1 MGKDNQKKLLAL
13 DYGYSSLKTS
23 FYDENG
29 VLQFEKFISAAA
41 KLGGKD
47 LVEDPND
54 DTIFCLNG
62 EYYVL
67 GTPALKVPRSL
78 LYRLETYEDMKAT
91 YPIWLSYL
99 LKRYGGDNWLDRFDH
114 VILGLSLAFS
124 DKASDLLDHLYESLN
139 ITKDNFFLCLPQGL
153 SCKLAYQQFGLDLR
167 EVSKKNDVKMRN
179 YLIVDGGFLSIDA
192 AQVLDGKSSAGAAIG
207 LANTGV
213 ICIVYKIIDYLFQNF
228 EMKMSVKEGQT
239 VLDNNGLFTRR
250 MREYDISD
258 KVIEFTREY
267 LINVIKLLEEKFS
280 ESLDSIE
287 GILVCGGLAYFFNKM
302 KDDEILNKEI
312 EKHFPKS
319 FIKLGGNGSDSE
331 FYNSISYLK
340 IAEKLID
347 EGRLN

>member
-1 MGKDNQKKLLAL
+1 MEKGNQKLLAIDL
-13 DYGYSSLKTS
+13 GYSAVKVAY
-23 FYDENG
+23 YDENG

-67 GTPALKVPRSL
+67 GTSALKVPRSL
-78 LYRLETYEDMKAT
+78 LYKLETYEDMKVV

-99 LKRYGGDNWLDRFDH
+99 LKRYGGENWLDRFDYI
-114 VILGLSLAFS
+114 ILGLSLAFS
-124 DKASDLLDHLYESLN
+124 SKASDLLDYLYESLN
-139 ITKDNFFLCLPQGL
+139 VTKNNVFYVMPQGL
-153 SCKLAYQQFGLDLR
+153 SCKLAYQEFGLDLR

-192 AQVLDGKSSAGAAIG
+192 SQVLDSKSSAGASIG
-207 LANTGV
+207 LAGTGV
-213 ICIVYKIIDYLFQNF
+213 ICIVYKIIDYLFQNY

-239 VLDNNGLFTRR
+239 VLDNGGIFTRR
-250 MREYDISD
+250 MREYDISE
-258 KVIEFTREY
+258 KVKEFTREY
-267 LINVIKLLEEKFS
+267 LINVIKLIEDKFG
-280 ESLDSIE
+280 ESLDAIE

-340 IAEKLID
+340 IAEKLIK